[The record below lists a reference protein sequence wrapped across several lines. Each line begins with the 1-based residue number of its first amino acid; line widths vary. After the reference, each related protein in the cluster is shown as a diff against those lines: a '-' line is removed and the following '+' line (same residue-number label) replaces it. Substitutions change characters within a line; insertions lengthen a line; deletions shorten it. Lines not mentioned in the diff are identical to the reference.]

1 MAYPGTYNF
10 SYYRGDT
17 LEFKIYPKTSA
28 GAAFNLA
35 GYSVDFNIATARGV
49 PTSDQIGPF
58 AQISPDSTFIS
69 CAITPTDGELLTAGT
84 SYVYDIEIRKLDD
97 PDYAKVYT
105 LLTGNITVVEQITR
119 LPEATVDIPDAPTG
133 LTVTES
139 PPGTVNISWTAP
151 TTGDPATSYKI
162 YGKAPALGV
171 ADYVLVTSNSDTDY
185 TSSDIFGFPFQSG
198 VQYFVKVTSVN
209 AAGENT
215 TDFVEG
221 NVTIA

>member
-17 LEFKIYPKTSA
+17 LEFNIYPKNNS
-28 GAAFNLA
+28 GAPFNLA
-35 GYSVDFNIATARGV
+35 GYTADFNIATARGL
-49 PTSDQIGPF
+49 PTNQQISPYV
-58 AQISPDSTFIS
+58 QISPDSTFIS
-69 CAITPTDGELLTAGT
+69 CAITPTEGELLVAGT
-84 SYVYDIEIRKLDD
+84 PYFYDIEVRKLDD
-97 PDYAKVYT
+97 PNYAKVYT
-105 LLTGNITVVEQITR
+105 LLTGSITVQEQITR
-119 LPEATVDIPDAPTG
+119 LPEVTVDIPNAPTN
-133 LTVTES
+133 LVITEA
-139 PPGTVNISWTAP
+139 PPGQVNISWTAP
-151 TTGDPATSYKI
+151 ATGDPATSYKI

-171 ADYVLVTSNSDTDY
+171 ADYLLVTSNSDTDY
-185 TSSDIFGFPFQSG
+185 SSSDIFGFPFQSG